1 MPKFSLVFAVALAF
15 VFALSA
21 SAETPSFDCAR
32 ATYPDERTI
41 CFSAELSQLDN
52 VANAGYEY
60 VRRVYGSPY
69 ANSLDLPLLQARRA
83 CATDVTCIKAQQLA
97 AIKKFQSLGAPVN
110 ALPGVQSPPAEL
122 TDLVTTSVPMRIE
135 GGTYVV
141 PVLINDAITLD
152 FIVDSGASDVSIPA
166 DVVMTLM
173 RTKTLRDTDF
183 LGEKIYVL
191 ADGSKVPSQTFVI
204 RSLKVGNKVLENV
217 NGSVAPVRGS
227 LLLGQTFL
235 SRFKSWSVDNTKH
248 ALVISE

>member
-1 MPKFSLVFAVALAF
+1 
-15 VFALSA
+15 
-21 SAETPSFDCAR
+21 
-32 ATYPDERTI
+32 
-41 CFSAELSQLDN
+41 
-52 VANAGYEY
+52 
-60 VRRVYGSPY
+60 
-69 ANSLDLPLLQARRA
+69 
-83 CATDVTCIKAQQLA
+83 VTCIKAQQLA

-122 TDLVTTSVPMRIE
+122 TDLITTSVPMRIE

-141 PVLINDAITLD
+141 SVLINDAITLD
-152 FIVDSGASDVSIPA
+152 FIVDSGASAVSIPA

-183 LGEKIYVL
+183 LGEQIYVL